1 MKNIF
6 GHEHFVNI
14 YYPNII
20 YINGEI
26 QNSIQRAYNFNQ
38 SINYVVLIWNNYLTY
53 CGGMFYGSSDI
64 IEFDFSEFNTSK
76 VEYMG
81 FMFCNCSSLI
91 SLNISNFDTSNVMSF
106 RYMFSGCILLTSLN
120 LSNFNTTKLNL
131 MYNMFDGCVNLK
143 YINMKNF
150 NDINLSEYNNIFNKV
165 PENVV
170 LCVNISNVRNKI
182 FNQIKNLKC
191 HNIECSDD
199 WFLYQKKIINTT
211 HFECECE
218 LNNCL
223 SCSNLDLDINKKI
236 CTNCPN
242 NFYLL
247 DNDTLNYN
255 YYKNCYTNLKGYYLT
270 NSLFYKKCFYT
281 CETCESGGN
290 YFFHNCIKCNENYT
304 HEILLSNNYKNCY
317 DNESN
322 HLSEYPFYNYSI
334 DQMYDIAKRE
344 IIESFSNDGNDVLIN
359 TTGNHIFQITS
370 LKNELDI
377 IKGGRNN
384 TNKLSVIDLKECG
397 DKLKEIYNLSS
408 DTDLVVLKYENYAS
422 NDNDKNIQY
431 EVYDPI
437 SFNKLNLS
445 YCSSISIDIYIPA
458 EINQATKELYND
470 LKEKGYNLFDKNDK
484 FYRDICT
491 PYKSENG
498 TDVTLSDRFN
508 DIYKA
513 NELGCQEN
521 CYYSDFS
528 MESQY
533 LKCECSVVEQN
544 QINLDMNEK
553 FKVKTIVNSL
563 TNVLKYSNYKVLKCS
578 ELVFK
583 KDAFYQNYGSIL
595 NFLYILGFFI
605 SLIILSTT
613 GMNYLLTEIQNIMQ
627 KEKYKDNKKIKKE
640 ILNDKNKSKNK
651 NEIKISVYK
660 KNKSKRKTNYIK
672 NNKENF
678 PPKKR
683 KILRKHEKNK
693 SDSKINN
700 SRKLI
705 SDIKNIKNKNK
716 NKNIFNNEI
725 NSNSGQMINI
735 INNNIKNENQNEN
748 QKKSLKPIMI
758 MN

>member
-1 MKNIF
+1 MV
-6 GHEHFVNI
+6 FV
-14 YYPNII
+14 
-20 YINGEI
+20 
-26 QNSIQRAYNFNQ
+26 
-38 SINYVVLIWNNYLTY
+38 
-53 CGGMFYGSSDI
+53 
-64 IEFDFSEFNTSK
+64 SK
-76 VEYMG
+76 
-81 FMFCNCSSLI
+81 
-91 SLNISNFDTSNVMSF
+91 
-106 RYMFSGCILLTSLN
+106 
-120 LSNFNTTKLNL
+120 
-131 MYNMFDGCVNLK
+131 
-143 YINMKNF
+143 
-150 NDINLSEYNNIFNKV
+150 KV
-165 PENVV
+165 
-170 LCVNISNVRNKI
+170 
-182 FNQIKNLKC
+182 
-191 HNIECSDD
+191 
-199 WFLYQKKIINTT
+199 INTT

-422 NDNDKNIQY
+422 NVNDKNIQY

-498 TDVTLSDRFN
+498 TDVILSDRFN

-640 ILNDKNKSKNK
+640 IINDKNKSKNK

-716 NKNIFNNEI
+716 NIFNNEI
-725 NSNSGQMINI
+725 NSNSRQMINI
-735 INNNIKNENQNEN
+735 INNNIKNENQ
-748 QKKSLKPIMI
+748 KKTIKTYNDYELNSLDYYEALKFDKRTFFRIYWSLLKREHLI
-758 MN
+758 IFTFFASDDYNLFSIKLAKFFHTICTFWS